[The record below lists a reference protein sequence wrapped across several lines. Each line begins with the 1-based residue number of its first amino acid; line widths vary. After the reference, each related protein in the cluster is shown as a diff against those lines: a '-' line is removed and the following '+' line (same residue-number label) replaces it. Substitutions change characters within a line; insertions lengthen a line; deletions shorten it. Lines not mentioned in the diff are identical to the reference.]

1 MQKGRIICNNVVKKF
16 GDTSALRGV
25 DLEINEGDFLVLL
38 GPNGAGKTTLMK
50 ILCGIMR
57 PTSGYATV
65 AGMDVHEPEVRKKAG
80 VISHMSL
87 LYNDLTARE
96 NIVFYANLYNVPEP
110 EAKAEEL
117 LKSVELDNRAG
128 DLAGNLSR
136 GMTQRLSIARALVA
150 DPDFIF
156 LDEPFTGLDLHSATL
171 FKRLLQQ
178 LHERGK
184 SVMMITHDIES
195 GVALSTR
202 TAILNSGRMV
212 FDEATK
218 NAEPEKIKKA
228 YMGIVGA

>member
-1 MQKGRIICNNVVKKF
+1 MHEGRITCNNVVKKF
-16 GDTSALRGV
+16 GDTVALRGV
-25 DLEINEGDFLVLL
+25 DLEINDGDFLVLL

-57 PTSGYATV
+57 PTSGVATV
-65 AGMDVHEPEVRKKAG
+65 AGMDVREPEVRKKAG

-87 LYNDLTARE
+87 LYGDLTARE

-128 DLAGNLSR
+128 DFARNFSR

-156 LDEPFTGLDLHSATL
+156 LDEPFTGLDLHSAAL

-184 SVMMITHDIES
+184 SVIMITHDIEA
-195 GVALSTR
+195 GAALSTR

-212 FDEATK
+212 FDEPTE
-218 NAEPEKIKKA
+218 NVEPEKIKKA